1 MAILRLNLKLYRNL
15 CGEEK
20 PMERRLL
27 NNDEIASGLAN
38 LNGWKAKD
46 GKLKKKYAFSNFAE
60 SLAFVNR
67 IGEVA
72 ESMDHH
78 PDIKFGWGYAKI
90 ATTTH
95 DRGGITDVDF
105 ALAKKIDAL

>member
-1 MAILRLNLKLYRNL
+1 
-15 CGEEK
+15 
-20 PMERRLL
+20 MERRLL
-27 NNDEIASGLAN
+27 NDDEIASGLAN
-38 LNGWKAKD
+38 LNGWKAKN